1 MYTVKVPA
9 RYEYLAQISEFIAGA
24 ARDAMLNEEAI
35 YAVQLAVDEACSNIM
50 EHAYQGRGQGEIICT
65 CENNDESLIV
75 TLYDQGKPLNPED
88 IPVFNLETPLED
100 LKTGGAGVYLMH
112 KLMDQVHYESDP
124 QHGNKLEL
132 IKKKSFYKRF

>member
-1 MYTVKVPA
+1 MKVPA
-9 RYEYLAQISEFIAGA
+9 RYEYLAQISEFIADA
-24 ARDAMLNEEAI
+24 ARDANLNEEAI

-75 TLYDQGKPLNPED
+75 TLYDQGKQLNPED
-88 IPVFNLETPLED
+88 IPVFNLDTPLED

-112 KLMDQVHYESDP
+112 KLMDRVHYESDR
-124 QHGNKLEL
+124 QRGNKLEL
-132 IKKKSFYKRF
+132 VKRR

>member
-1 MYTVKVPA
+1 MKVPA
-9 RYEYLAQISEFIAGA
+9 RYEYLAQISEFIADI
-24 ARDAMLNEEAI
+24 ARDANLNEEAI

-65 CENNDESLIV
+65 CENNDESLII
-75 TLYDQGKPLNPED
+75 TLYDQGIQLNPED
-88 IPVFNLETPLED
+88 IPVFNLDTPLED

-112 KLMDQVHYESDP
+112 KLMDRVHYESDR

-132 IKKKSFYKRF
+132 VKRK